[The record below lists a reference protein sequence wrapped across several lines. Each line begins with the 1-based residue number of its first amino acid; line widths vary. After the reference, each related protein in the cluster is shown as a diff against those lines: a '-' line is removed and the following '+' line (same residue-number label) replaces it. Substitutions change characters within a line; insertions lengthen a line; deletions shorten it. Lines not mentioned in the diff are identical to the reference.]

1 MDKFC
6 EDCIHNEVCQYGAIP
21 PHTDRCND
29 KDTLDDISPQGDIH
43 DFIAKADEGTLFQLK
58 KEIENALTKIAEQ
71 EAYEEAR
78 EEAMKLDEADG
89 TLKGRGFA

>member
-1 MDKFC
+1 MNNKEALKFAK
-6 EDCIHNEVCQYGAIP
+6 EQTHIFGGTMKEFMNFVIP
-21 PHTDRCND
+21 LLEE
-29 KDTLDDISPQGDIH
+29 KPQGDIH

-78 EEAMKLDEADG
+78 REAMRLDDNEDTAKWRG
-89 TLKGRGFA
+89 TH